1 MAAQTFPIN
10 NVGDVYHFVERLKVQ
25 CQENGQAELCKKLD
39 DALHLGNSGLE
50 IIGAIQQTL
59 KNNYN
64 VIEQLLGSEGKIVA
78 GRVIAFVDKSFGR

>member
-10 NVGDVYHFVERLKVQ
+10 NAGDVYQFVERLKMQ
-25 CQENGQAELCKKLD
+25 CQENGQTELHKKLD
-39 DALHLGNSGLE
+39 DALHLGSSGLE

-64 VIEQLLGSEGKIVA
+64 VIEQLLGSEGKIA
-78 GRVIAFVDKSFGR
+78 ADQVIAFVDKAFGR